1 MFHVITTQ
9 VVWVLT
15 TAEPIN
21 ILLMKL
27 NLFFRLTLKLSASTT
42 KEKLQV
48 KIYLHLKL
56 IQIHEPEFANS
67 GQPTV
72 PGKYLAATNFK
83 YKNFLNKIRGPQQ
96 LTFVTVNGQLA
107 VIS

>member
-67 GQPTV
+67 GQPALY
-72 PGKYLAATNFK
+72 PGNT
-83 YKNFLNKIRGPQQ
+83 
-96 LTFVTVNGQLA
+96 
-107 VIS
+107 